1 MEINLTPAGEPEPAH
16 ACGDDLGEVHPG
28 DAGHSVTHHHIVEL
42 KSVQSGRRSVCLLT
56 NIIGAT
62 LVSSTLFMAA
72 AQILIFSSLSV
83 KESLFSSK
91 FPGWTWYLEDG

>member
-62 LVSSTLFMAA
+62 LVSSSKLMLDSYFIMLVTFTMFMAA
-72 AQILIFSSLSV
+72 S
-83 KESLFSSK
+83 
-91 FPGWTWYLEDG
+91 P